1 MDHGEARI
9 FMVEAP
15 VVAAADPFDAEGR
28 TADLTLSRAFVPP
41 APSLSDPLVPG
52 PGQAEWSHRFGA
64 VLGRNTIALLPVL
77 VLIALP
83 MHFFVGRLDE
93 AVIAAPYLS
102 GLADGLG
109 LLLLPFM
116 WLAYLA
122 VSALPQVLSLA
133 GVAGV
138 AVPRAAG
145 GVRPR
150 LRRAWSLVALRLR
163 ALWLW
168 FAAFSVLT
176 GSLPLLLTEDQFGL
190 AAAVPLAVVLGVVST
205 GVLTFG
211 GVLGCVVLIERGRGR
226 RRALHLLSR
235 VRPVGLI
242 TAAAAVVV
250 APGVAE
256 ALLGGFAATAAGVV
270 AVQLWAIA
278 ALVTYAQAR
287 RVDEPVTSLSL
298 MRELAAPED

>member
-28 TADLTLSRAFVPP
+28 TADLTLSRAYVPA
-41 APSLSDPLVPG
+41 APPSDPLVPG
-52 PGQAEWSHRFGA
+52 PGPGSWSQRYGA
-64 VLGRNTIALLPVL
+64 VLGRNVLALLPVA
-77 VLIALP
+77 VLTALP
-83 MHFFVGRLDE
+83 LHFFVGRLDE
-93 AVIAAPYLS
+93 AVVAAPYLS
-102 GLADGLG
+102 DLAGGLG

-122 VSALPQVLSLA
+122 VSALPQVIALA
-133 GVAGV
+133 GLTGI
-138 AVPRAAG
+138 AVPRAADG
-145 GVRPR
+145 SRPR

-176 GSLPLLLTEDQFGL
+176 GSLPLLVSEDQLGL
-190 AAAVPLAVVLGVVST
+190 TAAVPLALVLGVVST

-211 GVLGCVVLIERGRGR
+211 GVLGCVVLIERGHGR
-226 RRALHLLSR
+226 RRAVHLLTR
-235 VRPVGLI
+235 VRPFGLI
-242 TAAAAVVV
+242 AAAAAVTA

-256 ALLGGFAATAAGVV
+256 AVGGGLAATAAGVV

-287 RVDEPVTSLSL
+287 RADEPVTSRSL
-298 MRELAAPED
+298 MNELAAPED

>member
-15 VVAAADPFDAEGR
+15 VVAAADPFDPEGR

-41 APSLSDPLVPG
+41 APEPPDPLVAGPG
-52 PGQAEWSHRFGA
+52 PAEWSQRFGA
-64 VLGRNTIALLPVL
+64 VLGRNALALLPVTL
-77 VLIALP
+77 LAALP

-102 GLADGLG
+102 DVAGGLG

-133 GVAGV
+133 GATGV
-138 AVPRAAG
+138 AVPRAAEG
-145 GVRPR
+145 SRPR
-150 LRRAWSLVALRLR
+150 LRRTWSLVALRLR

-176 GSLPLLLTEDQFGL
+176 GSLPLVLTEDQFGL
-190 AAAVPLAVVLGVVST
+190 AAAVPLAVVLGAVST
-205 GVLTFG
+205 GLLTLG
-211 GVLGCVVLIERGRGR
+211 GMLGCVVLIERGQAWR
-226 RRALHLLSR
+226 RSMYLLSR
-235 VRPVGLI
+235 SRPVGLI
-242 TAAAAVVV
+242 AAAAGATFV
-250 APGVAE
+250 PGVTE
-256 ALLGGFAATAAGVV
+256 AVLGGFAATAAGVV

-287 RVDEPVTSLSL
+287 RADEPVTSLSL
-298 MRELAAPED
+298 LNELAAPED